1 MKITKYLSRK
11 TIIVLD
17 EVGNKWDLIDSMLA
31 VARESRGLADKSEE
45 KFIEVKEALYKR
57 EQEMPTV
64 MGGGFAF
71 PHARV
76 PGLDRPVIVIAVLRN
91 AVDFESKNHEMVSF
105 ACMAITPLEDP
116 TVALKV
122 MSQICKYF
130 GEARV
135 KDVLL
140 AAGDAAAIYNEI
152 EKANIE
158 LDITITAKDI
168 MREPIY
174 NISADV
180 SLHEVT
186 RVMSKHHLNAIAVVD
201 SEKKILGHIT
211 CDRLFH
217 FGLPDFFSQ
226 LKSVSFINEFDPFEK
241 YFYEEAHSSAATV
254 MTDDYMA
261 IALDATLLEIV
272 FALTTLNQRKLYV
285 VDNGVLCGVVD
296 QGDVLDR
303 IINF

>member
-1 MKITKYLSRK
+1 MKITKYLSEDS
-11 TIIVLD
+11 IIIIDAVADKWELLD
-17 EVGNKWDLIDSMLA
+17 RMLA
-31 VARESRGLADKSEE
+31 RAEKTRILASKPAE
-45 KFIEVKEALYKR
+45 KLAEVKEALINR
-57 EQEMPTV
+57 EKEMPTV
-64 MGGGFAF
+64 MGSGFAF

-76 PGLDRPVIVIAVLRN
+76 AGVERPVIVIAVLQEP
-91 AVDFESKNHEMVSF
+91 VDFEAQNNEMVRF

-130 GEARV
+130 GEEKV
-135 KDVLL
+135 KNLLL
-140 AAGDAAAIYNEI
+140 AASSAKEIYREI
-152 EKANIE
+152 EKADIE
-158 LDITITAKDI
+158 LDITITARDI
-168 MREPIY
+168 MHEPVY
-174 NISADV
+174 NITPEI

-186 RVMSKHHLNAIAVVD
+186 RAMSKNHLNAVAVVD
-201 SEKKILGHIT
+201 SEKKMRGHIT

-241 YFYEEAHSSAATV
+241 YFYEEAHSSAATI

-261 IALDATLLEIV
+261 ITQEATLLEIV
-272 FALTTLNQRKLYV
+272 FALTTLRQPKLYV
-285 VDNGVLCGVVD
+285 VENEILCGVID
-296 QGDVLDR
+296 QGDVLDQ